1 MGRIQVH
8 TGFWSEYLKERDHLE
23 DPGVGGS
30 IMLRR
35 IFRKLDWV
43 LDWIDLAQDRDRWRA
58 IVNAIMNLYIP

>member
-8 TGFWSEYLKERDHLE
+8 TGFWSEYLKERDNLE

>member
-8 TGFWSEYLKERDHLE
+8 TGFWSEYLKERDNLE

-35 IFRKLDWV
+35 IFRKLDV
-43 LDWIDLAQDRDRWRA
+43 GVGMD
-58 IVNAIMNLYIP
+58 